1 MRNIVSCFSKCLF
14 LLTAL
19 LFLQSCGDSGGQ
31 ISKGHRDAIKKQCE
45 NSSDPKGCA
54 LELRKR
60 FLDDG
65 NEFVIL
71 DDGELNKEQ
80 IRKIKMDC
88 ITSKEFGLETYN
100 NCLNKLK
107 SRALNNDLFNT
118 EDFAE
123 RPKSN
128 IENLE
133 RHTVRLS
140 IVEVI
145 SEDEFK
151 GLGEGSGVIINN
163 NLIATNC
170 HVTSVSKKNDKTVI
184 FIKNINQENYDL
196 AKIYKE
202 APEHDICIIKKENMS
217 EFALKMNAVKKFVK
231 FDDLRRGDF
240 VRSLGTPEGMEGHSA
255 KGEIQYLGTAAET
268 AHGLDYSKDT
278 KIINHS
284 ADIAPGSSGGPLFD
298 KDGNLI
304 GLNTFGNDKFNFAVS
319 ADHINELMKK

>member
-1 MRNIVSCFSKCLF
+1 MCL
-14 LLTAL
+14 
-19 LFLQSCGDSGGQ
+19 
-31 ISKGHRDAIKKQCE
+31 RVKK
-45 NSSDPKGCA
+45 KI
-54 LELRKR
+54 
-60 FLDDG
+60 LDDG

-151 GLGEGSGVIINN
+151 GLE
-163 NLIATNC
+163 
-170 HVTSVSKKNDKTVI
+170 
-184 FIKNINQENYDL
+184 
-196 AKIYKE
+196 
-202 APEHDICIIKKENMS
+202 
-217 EFALKMNAVKKFVK
+217 
-231 FDDLRRGDF
+231 
-240 VRSLGTPEGMEGHSA
+240 
-255 KGEIQYLGTAAET
+255 
-268 AHGLDYSKDT
+268 
-278 KIINHS
+278 
-284 ADIAPGSSGGPLFD
+284 
-298 KDGNLI
+298 
-304 GLNTFGNDKFNFAVS
+304 
-319 ADHINELMKK
+319 